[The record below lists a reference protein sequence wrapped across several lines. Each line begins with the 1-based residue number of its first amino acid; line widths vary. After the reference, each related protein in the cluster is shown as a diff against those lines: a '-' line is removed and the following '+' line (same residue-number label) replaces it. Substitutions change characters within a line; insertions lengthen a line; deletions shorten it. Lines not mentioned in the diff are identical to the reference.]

1 MASRPFGEGL
11 GRWGID
17 SVNGNKMDFINI
29 GRHFRR
35 TTPGKS
41 TVNFEP
47 SVAREIKLLEYIND
61 AAIQ

>member
-1 MASRPFGEGL
+1 MASRPFGRGL
-11 GRWGID
+11 GPRGID
-17 SVNGNKMDFINI
+17 FVNGNEMGFINI

-35 TTPGKS
+35 TTLGKS

-47 SVAREIKLLEYIND
+47 SVARKIKLLEYIKD